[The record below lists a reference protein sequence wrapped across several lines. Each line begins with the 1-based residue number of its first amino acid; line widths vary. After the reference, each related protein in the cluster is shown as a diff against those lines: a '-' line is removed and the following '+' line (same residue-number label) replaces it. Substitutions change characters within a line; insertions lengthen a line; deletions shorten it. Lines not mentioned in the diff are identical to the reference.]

1 MLTTGFKLFMG
12 YCLGA
17 LAAAAVFGYTTGGN
31 HLGPLTVGWKGAV
44 GEHIGYSIL
53 LVTGVVSG
61 AMAMILIAFRDA
73 DARAAAQLLGV
84 DTVTAQRPTGPSYWP
99 IIAAFGGGTVALGL
113 VLSSAVFVVGLVVLA
128 IVMVEWTMQAWAD
141 RATGDPEVNRELR
154 DRIMQP
160 IEVPV
165 GAVIAIVGVPLA
177 ASRVFLSVS
186 KLGAVW
192 VATGVATAVVVVAIV
207 LALKPKLSKNVVAG
221 VVLVGGIAFV
231 TAGIVAAAVGERH
244 IEHHGTE
251 HDVGEEQGG
260 DPGQVG
266 DQGGEQGGATN
277 PEEGSGG

>member
-44 GEHIGYSIL
+44 GEHIGYTRPARHRRRLRGDGARS
-53 LVTGVVSG
+53 LV
-61 AMAMILIAFRDA
+61 AFRDA
-73 DARAAAQLLGV
+73 DARAAAAAARRRHRDRAAPHGPELLADHRRVRRRHRRDRSRPQL
-84 DTVTAQRPTGPSYWP
+84 
-99 IIAAFGGGTVALGL
+99 
-113 VLSSAVFVVGLVVLA
+113 AVFVAGLVVLA
-128 IVMVEWTMQAWAD
+128 IVMFEWTMQAWAD

-192 VATGVATAVVVVAIV
+192 VATGVATAVLIVAIV

-231 TAGIVAAAVGERH
+231 AAGIVAAAVGERH

-251 HDVGEEQGG
+251 HTETT
-260 DPGQVG
+260 
-266 DQGGEQGGATN
+266 GEQS
-277 PEEGSGG
+277 EEGGS